1 MNFLE
6 TIVNLLFDILI
17 VLLFVRYFVDSGSAF
32 QFGPILS
39 MLRQVTDPVVRPVRQ
54 FLEQAAPR
62 RAVWAPIVALPGVVL
77 IRGLLFF
84 GADAMRT
91 DAVGANLNGFDPRV
105 YGNGFMRSFEQ
116 AADSLFTVTAALLL
130 ASTLFTRG
138 GFAMPASLGWQ
149 IFQDGTGNLFR
160 FARAIWKVDRL
171 WPLFGGAVGLLAIAH
186 FLFVAI
192 VTLRFLQSARLLLV
206 SECYFLLSAVGRLL
220 GVYWF
225 ILVIAIIA
233 SWLAFGGAGGDQ
245 PVVRGVRALAEPT
258 FRFFRQ
264 FRWAR
269 WGIIDFSPIFAFLAL
284 SFIRFYVLFP
294 LMSDMAA
301 RRYML
306 SLEALVIPGA

>member
-6 TIVNLLFDILI
+6 TIVNLIFDILI
-17 VLLFVRYFVDSGSAF
+17 VLLFVRYFVDSASAF
-32 QFGPILS
+32 QLGPILS

-54 FLEQAAPR
+54 VLEQAAPR
-62 RAVWAPIVALPGVVL
+62 RAVWAPLLALLGIVL
-77 IRGLLFF
+77 IRGMLFF

-91 DAVGANLNGFDPRV
+91 DAIGANLNVFDPRV
-105 YGNGFMRSFEQ
+105 YGNGFMRSFEK
-116 AADSLFTVTAALLL
+116 AADSLFTVTTALLL

-186 FLFVAI
+186 FLVVSV
-192 VTLRFLQSARLLLV
+192 VTLRFFQSARLLLV
-206 SECYFLLSAVGRLL
+206 SECHFLLSALDTLL

-225 ILVIAIIA
+225 VLVIAIIA

-245 PVVRGVRALAEPT
+245 PMVRAVRALAEPT

-294 LMSDMAA
+294 LMRDLAT
-301 RRYML
+301 RRYVL
-306 SLEALVIPGA
+306 HLEVLGILG